1 MCEFYL
7 VNILRIS
14 QVLGVPVGQHVY
26 IRAWI
31 GGHVVVRPYTP
42 VSPKE
47 QKGCFDLIVKIY
59 LHGTSFRYPGGGKMS
74 QHLDSLRIGDSIE
87 VG

>member
-1 MCEFYL
+1 MVCEFYI
-7 VNILRIS
+7 VVILRIS
-14 QVLGVPVGQHVY
+14 QVLGVPVGQHVH

-31 GGHVVVRPYTP
+31 GGPLVVRPYTP

-47 QKGCFDLIVKIY
+47 QKGCFWH
-59 LHGTSFRYPGGGKMS
+59 LHGTSSQYPGGGKMS